1 MLLRKLT
8 CLTLM
13 LLVCVSLFSQVK
25 TLQAIKTTYTPKID
39 GVLDDIAWKDVQV
52 ATGFIQN
59 FPHFG
64 QPASQKTEVR
74 IIYDNDAIY
83 VGAYLYDDPSL
94 VRRQITARDSNPWR
108 CWSFCDFRPSIVYCW
123 RASS

>member
-8 CLTLM
+8 CLTLL

-25 TLQAIKTTYTPKID
+25 TLQAIKTTFTPKID

-52 ATGFIQN
+52 ATDFIQN

-74 IIYDNDAIY
+74 IVYDNDAIY
-83 VGAYLYDDPSL
+83 VGAYLFDDPSL
-94 VRRQITARDSNPWR
+94 VRIPGDVP
-108 CWSFCDFRPSIVYCW
+108 
-123 RASS
+123 